1 MKENIKFVIRVMV
14 IHVLT
19 YLLCGVVFSALFDY
33 TALYQQENINTFMRA
48 VGSASSLIG
57 PVMQVVRGLLFGLIL
72 LLLKDSIIG
81 KKYGWPKLWAIIVG
95 IGIINTPGPTPCS
108 IEGIIYTQL
117 PLEFHIKAA
126 PEILLQTLLFSLF
139 VANPGNF
146 IFPGLRENK
155 IPLISTV
162 LAGVMFS
169 LSGVILSLI
178 LHLEMTAGITDIGAF
193 VIMFVAVISVF
204 LVCKWYLSTTSRL
217 KHLVLPLCCYTVLA
231 IMPVVYN
238 YMTRSLFASW
248 LPLGIN
254 VIPVII
260 IFLLN
265 YMGALHN
272 NKKI

>member
-1 MKENIKFVIRVMV
+1 MKENIKFVIRMMV

-81 KKYGWPKLWAIIVG
+81 KKYGWLKLWAIIVG

-146 IFPGLRENK
+146 KFPGLRENK

-162 LAGVMFS
+162 LAGAMFS

-178 LHLEMTAGITDIGAF
+178 LHLEMTAGITDIDAF